1 MHRFLVTSLL
11 FSLLNYGATMATES
25 DEADFFRNCPP
36 SRCSGDGPDIRFPF
50 RLESSSS
57 SCGAPGMQLQCSGQD
72 TLLLHPVLGS
82 SKVTGIDY
90 SYGVINIVPLAKSW
104 SQCAFQKI
112 ISANYSTSVY
122 KQYGFQYAS
131 LLSCSGEFTW
141 NSTDSIFGP
150 ISCLSN
156 GSQSLYL
163 VAPYAFVSI
172 LPLYCKVVSTEIML
186 PYTSNLV
193 RQDYY
198 AGASVEF
205 NESAKRITTFSELT
219 FTWSAPNITDVCID
233 CERQQRL
240 CGFSSQRRTAFCKPQ
255 AAVVPTILVL
265 TLVVASALYLSLKTK
280 NDDEIQLKVEMFLK
294 TYGTSKPT
302 RYTFSEVKRITGR
315 FKHKLGKGG
324 FGSVYK
330 GELSK
335 GVPVAVKMLENS
347 KGEGEDFINEV
358 ATIGRIHHVNV
369 VRLLGFCSEG
379 TRRALIYEFMPNNSL
394 EKYIF
399 SRDYSSSQEV
409 LVPDKMLKI
418 ALGIAH
424 GIEYLHQGCSQRILH
439 FDIKPHNILLD
450 HSFNPKISDFGLAK
464 LCARDQSIVTLT
476 AARGTMGYIAPELYS
491 RNFGVVS
498 YKSDVYSFGM
508 LVLEMLS
515 GKRNSDPRINSQNE
529 VFVPEWIYET
539 IICAQESEFGKDMTQ
554 EEEKKLRKLAIV
566 ALWCVQWNPAN
577 RPSMRKVVNMLTGS
591 LQNLKNP
598 PRPFRKMAEHQP
610 PLLRT
615 LSLNQKYKRVE
626 ERKLQTGA
634 TSTAKMLSTS
644 SLSTRREIPKPYSI
658 IHRQDQ
664 DGSVRNKGKRQLWAS
679 INFQTTQVLGESGLT
694 NTTWANY
701 RKDGHCFAVPWLEEH

>member
-1 MHRFLVTSLL
+1 MHRFLVTALL
-11 FSLLNYGATMATES
+11 FSLLNYGAVMATES

-36 SRCSGDGPDIRFPF
+36 SRCSSDGPDIKFPF

-57 SCGAPGMQLQCSGQD
+57 SCGAPGMQLSCSGQD
-72 TLLLHPVLGS
+72 TLLLHHVLGL

-90 SYGVINIVPLAKSW
+90 IYGVINIVPLAESW
-104 SQCAFQKI
+104 SQCALQKI

-131 LLSCSGEFTW
+131 LVSCSEEFIW
-141 NSTDSIFGP
+141 DSTDSIFGP

-156 GSQSLYL
+156 ASQSLYL

-172 LPLYCKVVSTEIML
+172 LPLYCKVVSTEIMI
-186 PYTSNLV
+186 PYTSNQG
-193 RQDYY
+193 RKDYN
-198 AGASVEF
+198 ASASTEF
-205 NESAKRITTFSELT
+205 NESAKRITTFSEIT

-240 CGFSSQRRTAFCKPQ
+240 CGFSSQRRTAFCKPHGSKSP
-255 AAVVPTILVL
+255 AKVIIVAVSVPTIVVL

-302 RYTFSEVKRITGR
+302 RYTFSEVKRITRR
-315 FKHKLGKGG
+315 FKHKLGTGG

-347 KGEGEDFINEV
+347 KGEGEEFINEV

-379 TRRALIYEFMPNNSL
+379 TRHALIYEFMPNNSL

-399 SRDYSSSQEV
+399 SRDYISSQEV

-418 ALGIAH
+418 ALGIAQ

-450 HSFNPKISDFGLAK
+450 HSFSPKISDFGLAK

-491 RNFGVVS
+491 RNFGAVS
-498 YKSDVYSFGM
+498 YKSDVFSFGM

-515 GKRNSDPRINSQNE
+515 GKRNSDPSINSQNE

-539 IICAQESEFGKDMTQ
+539 IVSAQESEFAKDMTQ
-554 EEEKKLRKLAIV
+554 EEKEKLRKLAIV

-598 PRPFRKMAEHQP
+598 PRPF
-610 PLLRT
+610 
-615 LSLNQKYKRVE
+615 V
-626 ERKLQTGA
+626 
-634 TSTAKMLSTS
+634 S
-644 SLSTRREIPKPYSI
+644 SLS
-658 IHRQDQ
+658 
-664 DGSVRNKGKRQLWAS
+664 
-679 INFQTTQVLGESGLT
+679 
-694 NTTWANY
+694 
-701 RKDGHCFAVPWLEEH
+701 